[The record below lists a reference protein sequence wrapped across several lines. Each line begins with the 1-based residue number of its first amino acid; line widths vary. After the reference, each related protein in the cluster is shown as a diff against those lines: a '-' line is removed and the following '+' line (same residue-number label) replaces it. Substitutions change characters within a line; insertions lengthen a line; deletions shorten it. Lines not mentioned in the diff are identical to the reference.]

1 LRLVKHYPSVSSTLI
16 FTSPLGGRNCLYAIL
31 GGLKVKNIM
40 HEEGKIKLGISVGDL
55 NGIGCE
61 VLLKTFEDNRMLDF
75 CTPIIF
81 ASNKSISF
89 QKNELGININ
99 YHGVQEASKAV
110 DGKINVVNVW
120 KEVPIV
126 KFGEATEEAGTYAI
140 KSLRAAVEALKN
152 DEIDALVT
160 APINKN
166 NIQSEDFKFP
176 GHTDFLAQELE
187 GESLMFMVTD
197 GLKIGLL
204 TDHLAVKDA
213 PSAINPILIRNKV
226 RTVEKSL
233 RMDFGVRAPKVA
245 LLGINP
251 HSGDNGI
258 IGKEDEE
265 VLKPVIKEMSD
276 AGHLVFG
283 PYAADSFFGSDA
295 YQDFDAILAAYHDQ
309 GLIPFKTLSFG
320 KGVNFTAGLSK
331 VRTSPDHGTA
341 YEIAG
346 KGEADHNSFKEAV
359 FAAINIYRNRREY
372 QELTENPLKKQRARR

>member
-1 LRLVKHYPSVSSTLI
+1 MK
-16 FTSPLGGRNCLYAIL
+16 
-31 GGLKVKNIM
+31 
-40 HEEGKIKLGISVGDL
+40 EEGKIRLGISIGDL

-61 VLLKTFEDNRMLDF
+61 VVLKTFEDVRMLDF

-81 ASNKSISF
+81 ASNKTIAF
-89 QKNELGININ
+89 QKNELDINIK
-99 YHGVQEASKAV
+99 YHGVQDASNAL

-120 KEVPIV
+120 KEVPQIE
-126 KFGEATEEAGTYAI
+126 FGEATEESGKYAL
-140 KSLRAAVEALKN
+140 KSLKAAVAALKE
-152 DEIDALVT
+152 DKIDVLVT

-166 NIQSEDFKFP
+166 NIQSEEFKFP
-176 GHTDFLAQELE
+176 GHTDFLAQELG

-204 TDHLAVKDA
+204 TDHVAIKDV
-213 PSAINPILIRNKV
+213 PEKINPILIREKV

-233 RMDFGVRAPKVA
+233 RMDFGIRAPKVA

-251 HSGDNGI
+251 HSGDNGV

-283 PYAADSFFGSDA
+283 PYSADSFFGSDT
-295 YQDFDAILAAYHDQ
+295 YKNFDAVLAAYHDQ
-309 GLIPFKTLSFG
+309 GLIPFKTISFG

-346 KGEADHNSFKEAV
+346 KGKADYSSFKEAV
-359 FAAINIYRNRREY
+359 FRAISIYRNRTEY
-372 QELTENPLKKQRARR
+372 QQLTESPLQKQRARR